1 MMDLHVVSTVLYLTA
16 CRNNDFA
23 AAPGQAF
30 GKCLTYNET
39 MDSCLLD
46 SVTLVRSIG

>member
-1 MMDLHVVSTVLYLTA
+1 MMDPHVVSTVLYLTA
-16 CRNNDFA
+16 CVNNDFT

-30 GKCLTYNET
+30 GKCLTCNDA

-46 SVTLVRSIG
+46 FVTLVRTIG